1 MVINQWLPAAHRG
14 DAVGDSARRVRGLLR
29 ARGHAS
35 QIYALT
41 IDDDLRG
48 DIGAFADPAAH
59 QGDLTILHFAIASPM
74 SEALAAL
81 PRGRIIQYHNITP
94 AHFFAGY
101 DAGIAAIVTRGRQE
115 LAGLVGHVDLALGDS
130 EFNRSELE
138 TLGFGDTGVFPIA
151 VDIARLTEAPPRPA
165 LERVLRDGLT
175 NILFVGRM
183 APNKKIED
191 ILRLAEHYKRYVDAF
206 HRFIFVGREDACPR
220 YYAMLRALMSQY
232 QMTSERF
239 WFVGSVPDADLAAFY
254 RTASA
259 YVSMSEHEGFCVPL
273 IEAMATDVPVLAYA
287 STAVPETLGGAGVAF
302 SPKDLEYA
310 AEMLGLLV
318 YDDDLREGVLEGQR
332 RRVHDFAD
340 TRFETHLDQLVA
352 RFAS

>member
-29 ARGHAS
+29 ARGHES

-41 IDDDLRG
+41 IDDDLPG
-48 DIGAFADPAAH
+48 DIGAFADPAARE
-59 QGDLTILHFAIASPM
+59 GDLTILHFAIASPM
-74 SEALAAL
+74 SEALAAM
-81 PRGRIIQYHNITP
+81 PSGRVIQYHNITP

-101 DAGIAAIVTRGRQE
+101 DAGTAALVTRGRQE
-115 LAGLVGHVDLALGDS
+115 LAALVGRVDLALGDS
-130 EFNRSELE
+130 EYNRSELE
-138 TLGFGDTGVFPIA
+138 TLGFSETGVFPIA
-151 VDIARLTEAPPRPA
+151 VDTARLTEAPRRPA

-206 HRFIFVGREDACPR
+206 HRFIFVGREDVCPR
-220 YYAMLRALMSQY
+220 YYATIRALMSQY

-259 YVSMSEHEGFCVPL
+259 YVSLSEHEGFCVPL
-273 IEAMATDVPVLAYA
+273 VEAMATDVPVLAYA
-287 STAVPETLGGAGVAF
+287 STAVPETLGGAGVTF

-332 RRVHDFAD
+332 RRMRDFTDA
-340 TRFETHLDQLVA
+340 RFEAHLDQLVA
-352 RFAS
+352 RFAA

>member
-1 MVINQWLPAAHRG
+1 V
-14 DAVGDSARRVRGLLR
+14 
-29 ARGHAS
+29 
-35 QIYALT
+35 
-41 IDDDLRG
+41 
-48 DIGAFADPAAH
+48 
-59 QGDLTILHFAIASPM
+59 
-74 SEALAAL
+74 
-81 PRGRIIQYHNITP
+81 IQYHNITP

-340 TRFETHLDQLVA
+340 TRFETHLDELVA